1 MFYIPREKKYDD
13 YELSDLKALGT
24 ICPKLKTLDIHFY
37 DPSWSEILS
46 EMVCGC
52 HRVNRFACTTPL
64 SNAAL
69 HHVARLPNLEKLRI
83 YTHHLWSLP
92 LPETATAPY
101 FNIRGSLGEYS
112 TTGDNDVFLL
122 PIAPLR
128 EPRITIHGL
137 ARLFKGCRNLRI
149 LYLAIDATFVDP
161 LPKELTGPSVQNTF
175 IDTLYLVD
183 SLVSHPT
190 AVAGLL
196 QKNLPCLHDVHNR
209 SSSLETDLDYLSTHA
224 VVWKKVSMR
233 CEENILMQSQ

>member
-1 MFYIPREKKYDD
+1 MFYIPREKKCND

-122 PIAPLR
+122 PIRSAPGTSDHHSWSRAAVQRLQ
-128 EPRITIHGL
+128 EPS
-137 ARLFKGCRNLRI
+137 
-149 LYLAIDATFVDP
+149 DFV
-161 LPKELTGPSVQNTF
+161 LGHRRH
-175 IDTLYLVD
+175 IR
-183 SLVSHPT
+183 
-190 AVAGLL
+190 
-196 QKNLPCLHDVHNR
+196 R
-209 SSSLETDLDYLSTHA
+209 SSA
-224 VVWKKVSMR
+224 
-233 CEENILMQSQ
+233 